1 MAPWL
6 APGDDG
12 CRGEGEL
19 GGGSITADHEGRYVT
34 VGQRRDGGSGRNTAQ
49 RGTVDQRV
57 EL

>member
-34 VGQRRDGGSGRNTAQ
+34 VGQRRDGGLWEEHGPAGDGGSEG
-49 RGTVDQRV
+49 
-57 EL
+57 